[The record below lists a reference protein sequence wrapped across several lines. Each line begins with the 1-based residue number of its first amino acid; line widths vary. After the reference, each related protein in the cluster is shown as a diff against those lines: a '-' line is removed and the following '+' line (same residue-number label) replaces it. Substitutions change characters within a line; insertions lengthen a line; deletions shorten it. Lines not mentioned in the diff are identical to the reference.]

1 MGLPGAPRFGPAEMV
16 PETETEDKR
25 QTRTLL
31 YCTLHIQVYR
41 YRKQNQ
47 TLTVVP
53 CLLRPGSIGEELPER
68 FSMELG
74 CVHCDRRD

>member
-1 MGLPGAPRFGPAEMV
+1 MGLPGAPRFGPAEMA
-16 PETETEDKR
+16 PEKKR
-25 QTRTLL
+25 ESKRPKHKWCYILKHTCRV
-31 YCTLHIQVYR
+31 IESKIR
-41 YRKQNQ
+41 S
-47 TLTVVP
+47 LTVVP